1 MTQIYDINA
10 YTLYFFVIKNN
21 HKISGLKIRS
31 CKIIDEWDGPESDR
45 ISENLSQEIYQMA
58 KKVGAEYQQIICILS
73 IVILPALNQDLPK
86 RMPWK
91 NIRIMDM
98 DLLYFPSYRQKYC
111 FGLRPQT
118 ADTNNQIILSR
129 G

>member
-1 MTQIYDINA
+1 
-10 YTLYFFVIKNN
+10 
-21 HKISGLKIRS
+21 
-31 CKIIDEWDGPESDR
+31 
-45 ISENLSQEIYQMA
+45 MA

-91 NIRIMDM
+91 NM

>member
-1 MTQIYDINA
+1 M
-10 YTLYFFVIKNN
+10 
-21 HKISGLKIRS
+21 
-31 CKIIDEWDGPESDR
+31 
-45 ISENLSQEIYQMA
+45 SQAKYQMA

-111 FGLRPQT
+111 FDLKPQR

-129 G
+129 S

>member
-1 MTQIYDINA
+1 
-10 YTLYFFVIKNN
+10 
-21 HKISGLKIRS
+21 
-31 CKIIDEWDGPESDR
+31 
-45 ISENLSQEIYQMA
+45 MA
-58 KKVGAEYQQIICILS
+58 KKVGAEYQQIIVILS
-73 IVILPALNQDLPK
+73 IVILPALNQDLPE

-91 NIRIMDM
+91 NIRIMEMDM
-98 DLLYFPSYRQKYC
+98 DFLYFPSYRQKYC

>member
-21 HKISGLKIRS
+21 HKVSGLKIRS
-31 CKIIDEWDGPESDR
+31 CKIIDEWDGPDR
-45 ISENLSQEIYQMA
+45 IPEKLSQAKYQMA